1 MKKFA
6 LLISAALLM
15 GAALIVKKVSDYP
28 NVTVPGT
35 NDFFLLSITNAPGT
49 NHNIKYS
56 ALKAAINATNLT
68 LSVNATNANTP
79 NLQDSATVTWSKS
92 GSNLVATA
100 AGGNVTNTYNTIVTT
115 NLTVLNSLTVSNITV
130 TNVTVQNNL
139 TVSNL
144 YTVNGNHNTLIV
156 TNYVQMPWTT
166 LTLSGTNVSAL
177 NLAAGT
183 MFKLTLTN
191 NAYFGVPSGLP
202 GTSLAQSIQLFL
214 LQDGTGTRTVTM
226 TNSAWI
232 LAGSGASTNAVPT
245 INTNANGVTV
255 LTFVTSPFSST
266 LLYGVPTAFT
276 P

>member
-1 MKKFA
+1 MWQIQCIPTPVIWVETGPA
-6 LLISAALLM
+6 VEVIGGEAEGDVIGGEGGDVV

-130 TNVTVQNNL
+130 TNVTV
-139 TVSNL
+139 
-144 YTVNGNHNTLIV
+144 
-156 TNYVQMPWTT
+156 
-166 LTLSGTNVSAL
+166 
-177 NLAAGT
+177 
-183 MFKLTLTN
+183 
-191 NAYFGVPSGLP
+191 
-202 GTSLAQSIQLFL
+202 
-214 LQDGTGTRTVTM
+214 
-226 TNSAWI
+226 
-232 LAGSGASTNAVPT
+232 
-245 INTNANGVTV
+245 
-255 LTFVTSPFSST
+255 
-266 LLYGVPTAFT
+266 
-276 P
+276 